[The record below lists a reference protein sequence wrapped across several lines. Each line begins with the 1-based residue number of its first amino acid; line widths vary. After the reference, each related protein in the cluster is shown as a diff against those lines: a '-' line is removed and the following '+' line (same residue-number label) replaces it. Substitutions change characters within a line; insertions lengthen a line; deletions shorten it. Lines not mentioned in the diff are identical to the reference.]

1 MFPDP
6 TGRHCHAP
14 RKISAGNF
22 KHDEERGGAVSDMDD
37 FNGKVI
43 EEFRANS
50 GKVGGPFEGAP
61 VLLLHHNGAK
71 TGTERVNPLMYQQVG
86 GDYAIFASFGGQ
98 PRDPQWFRN
107 LVAHPEVTIEVG
119 ASTVKAR
126 ARVAE
131 GNERDSIWEIQK
143 ERYPQFAEYE
153 KTATPRVIP
162 VVVLAP
168 EA

>member
-1 MFPDP
+1 MIGAG
-6 TGRHCHAP
+6 TGLEH
-14 RKISAGNF
+14 
-22 KHDEERGGAVSDMDD
+22 RGKDRAVADGDD
-37 FNGKVI
+37 FNTKVI
-43 EEFRANS
+43 EDFRAND

-61 VLLLHHNGAK
+61 MVLLHHNGAK
-71 TGTERVNPLMYQQVG
+71 SGTERVNPLMYQQVG
-86 GDYAIFASFGGQ
+86 DSIAIFASAGGG

-107 LVAHPEVTIEVG
+107 LVAHPEVTLEVG

-131 GNERDSIWEIQK
+131 GSERDSIWEMQK

-153 KTATPRVIP
+153 KNTAPRVIP
-162 VVVLAP
+162 VVVLDP